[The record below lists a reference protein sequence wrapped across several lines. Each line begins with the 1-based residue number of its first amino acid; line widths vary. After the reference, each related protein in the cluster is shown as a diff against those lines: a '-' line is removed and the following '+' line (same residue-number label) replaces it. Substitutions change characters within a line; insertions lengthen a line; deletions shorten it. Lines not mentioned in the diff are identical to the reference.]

1 MVPKWNCNS
10 RYFIFDENNN
20 EHWIVDKGNRPEI
33 YNVES
38 GNTIESVDTEEELLD
53 IITSKYSIFER
64 LEIRKLKLNMK
75 FSEVHYM
82 VCEGASYGGL
92 LVSIQKKL
100 GNIPSFEDRE
110 LGCSPKFLMLRTN
123 DNNIY
128 RRSRRLGYE

>member
-1 MVPKWNCNS
+1 
-10 RYFIFDENNN
+10 
-20 EHWIVDKGNRPEI
+20 
-33 YNVES
+33 
-38 GNTIESVDTEEELLD
+38 
-53 IITSKYSIFER
+53 
-64 LEIRKLKLNMK
+64 
-75 FSEVHYM
+75 M